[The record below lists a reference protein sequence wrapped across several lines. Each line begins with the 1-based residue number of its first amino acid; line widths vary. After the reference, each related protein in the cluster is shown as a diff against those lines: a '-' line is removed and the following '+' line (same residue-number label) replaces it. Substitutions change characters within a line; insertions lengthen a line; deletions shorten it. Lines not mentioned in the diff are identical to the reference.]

1 MLSTVE
7 DVRTATRSPSWY
19 AMPAPLPLPETFDGC
34 HADAAEFHTRAWP
47 LLGNVLATGWPCMAF
62 TVAVV
67 SVPLR
72 SPPALGSWPEATVPD
87 ICDIKP
93 GCHVETLE
101 FHITAWP
108 LTGAVFATAR
118 FCMPVT
124 VAAVNVPL
132 TSPPAAGSWLEPA
145 VPDIWLKV

>member
-1 MLSTVE
+1 
-7 DVRTATRSPSWY
+7 
-19 AMPAPLPLPETFDGC
+19 
-34 HADAAEFHTRAWP
+34 
-47 LLGNVLATGWPCMAF
+47 MAF

-72 SPPALGSWPEATVPD
+72 SPPALGSWLEATVPD

-93 GCHVETLE
+93 GCHVEKLE
-101 FHITAWP
+101 FHITACP
-108 LTGAVFATAR
+108 FTRARFAAPR

-145 VPDIWLKV
+145 VPDIRSEEHTSELQSLRHLVCRLLLEKKTKK